1 MDSQI
6 TSKGKQR
13 ELFEKYTQISPTKL
27 QNIGSREAAW
37 CVGEFVLE
45 PQQS

>member
-13 ELFEKYTQISPTKL
+13 ELFEKYIQISPTQL
-27 QNIGSREAAW
+27 QHIGSREAAW